1 VSAPAAEGP
10 RREDQ
15 CQLDCP
21 IGAGSIGWP
30 AAGCYPR
37 GIELQRRAAISRSKA
52 VRTVRNERFRRL
64 HPSFIDATDNIIG
77 TIGPAHY
84 RGGSAA
90 DTDAVGAAC
99 TATGADRGGV
109 VSTRTCATPSAVGGY
124 ITGRASPDVVG
135 SACAASGRDSGN
147 AAGAGVSIACGT
159 TGTTGNRDGGAV
171 GQRLRADAT
180 RTADAGHSV
189 CRAAA
194 GG

>member
-1 VSAPAAEGP
+1 MRINASWIAPSVLVLSVGLLLVATLEESIFSEGQRSVVPKRSEPSGMSVSAE
-10 RREDQ
+10 
-15 CQLDCP
+15 
-21 IGAGSIGWP
+21 
-30 AAGCYPR
+30 
-37 GIELQRRAAISRSKA
+37 
-52 VRTVRNERFRRL
+52 L

-124 ITGRASPDVVG
+124 ITGRASLDVVG

-159 TGTTGNRDGGAV
+159 TGATGNRDGGAV